1 MSNNHKLIRLS
12 EHHRE
17 QDVSA
22 YLSKVCPRIHF
33 KTNTEPPFC
42 IVCTGSEDTERK
54 LSSEY
59 YVGTDWLKENEVAVY
74 VEPKLNVED
83 SQVDILQMLVES
95 MSNPD
100 TSMYL
105 HDMFEVKP
113 DKPFITLPHNQD
125 FITPLLMLHFLNV
138 VKTIVRKG
146 LKKSYYSVNENL
158 YCKVKGKVLVAQTIK
173 NNLVKNKQLHTQ
185 CQYSEFGINGVEN
198 RLLKKALIFT
208 QRYLDTLIVKE
219 KKDNSFQVFLSNT
232 FNYITPAFQAVSP
245 EVELDEVKHCK
256 FNPFFKEYKDGIELA
271 RLILKRYGYN
281 INNVKKEEEVKVPPF
296 WIDMTKLFELFV
308 LAQLKKRYK
317 NEVEFQF
324 KAKYGYLDYLVLRE
338 REKMVV
344 DAKYKPKWEGKYNP
358 DDIRQLSGYAR
369 DVNVTDKLD
378 IAVDQ
383 RSTIVPDCLI
393 IYSNQKSKNSNLNEL
408 SDLKDDTI
416 DEFVGFYRVGI
427 RLPEVK
433 TT

>member
-1 MSNNHKLIRLS
+1 MSNTHKLIRLS
-12 EHHRE
+12 EHYRE

-22 YLSKVCPRIHF
+22 YLGKVCPRIHF

-158 YCKVKGKVLVAQTIK
+158 HCKVKGKVLVAQTIK
-173 NNLVKNKQLHTQ
+173 HNLVKNKQLHTQ
-185 CQYSEFGINGVEN
+185 CHYSEFGINGVEN

-208 QRYLDTLIVKE
+208 QRYLDTLIGKE

-256 FNPFFKEYKDGIELA
+256 FNPFFKEYKDGLELA

-317 NEVEFQF
+317 NEVEFQVTVPS
-324 KAKYGYLDYLVLRE
+324 GVLDYLILKKG
-338 REKMVV
+338 EKMVV
-344 DAKYKPKWEGKYNP
+344 DAKYKPRWEKRNIVE
-358 DDIRQLSGYAR
+358 DIRQVSGYAR
-369 DVNVTDKLD
+369 DTKITDKLG
-378 IAVDQ
+378 IEQ
-383 RSTIVPDCLI
+383 ENRGKEVPDCLI
-393 IYSNQKSKNSNLNEL
+393 IYSKQLNGHKDLSVLNS
-408 SDLKDDTI
+408 LKEDALA
-416 DEFVGFYRVGI
+416 EYVGFFRIGVA
-427 RLPEVK
+427 LPEINA
-433 TT
+433 